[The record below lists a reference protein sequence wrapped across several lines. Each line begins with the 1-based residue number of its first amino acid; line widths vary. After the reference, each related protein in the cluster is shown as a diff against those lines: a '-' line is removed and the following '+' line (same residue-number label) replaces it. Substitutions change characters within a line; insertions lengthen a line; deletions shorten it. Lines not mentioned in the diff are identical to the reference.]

1 MSKPRL
7 GGTRRILPS
16 ACIFG
21 ALQHPD
27 MLLCAG
33 FRAPILVAGD
43 YRDGIQR
50 RKLLLL
56 QFLSAGGRMWNLFG
70 VAIHFAVPHGLYGS
84 YRANPVPVVVGEA
97 GFVTRIT
104 KLDFTKVVAA
114 RFRPDRRPKSR
125 PAQVCYVVMRPDLS
139 PPANTAA
146 ALWHDAAM
154 LVLSESYR
162 VQR

>member
-1 MSKPRL
+1 
-7 GGTRRILPS
+7 
-16 ACIFG
+16 
-21 ALQHPD
+21 
-27 MLLCAG
+27 
-33 FRAPILVAGD
+33 
-43 YRDGIQR
+43 
-50 RKLLLL
+50 
-56 QFLSAGGRMWNLFG
+56 MWNLFG